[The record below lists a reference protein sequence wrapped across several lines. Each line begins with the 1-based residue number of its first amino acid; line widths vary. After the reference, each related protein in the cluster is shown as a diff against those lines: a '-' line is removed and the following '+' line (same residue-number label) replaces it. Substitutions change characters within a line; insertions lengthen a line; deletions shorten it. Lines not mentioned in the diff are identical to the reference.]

1 MSSFIT
7 NSSKTS
13 NSDSPTFYADEV
25 PVADLVYSFDWSST
39 PLGPMEEWDP
49 SFRMAVDNT
58 QHAQCAISIQELYH
72 EQFVSMVPDI
82 LPFET
87 FNNDLDFNPK
97 WIINGVDIETSSTN
111 NITSTQ
117 PQCGE

>member
-1 MSSFIT
+1 
-7 NSSKTS
+7 
-13 NSDSPTFYADEV
+13 
-25 PVADLVYSFDWSST
+25 
-39 PLGPMEEWDP
+39 
-49 SFRMAVDNT
+49 MAKDNT

-72 EQFVSMVPDI
+72 EQLYLGEPNHQHIDDNNTDMIETENHDAVDQFSTTASVSMVPDI

-117 PQCGE
+117 PQCYLHKN

>member
-49 SFRMAVDNT
+49 SFRMAVDICL
-58 QHAQCAISIQELYH
+58 HSVFPIAIYCGPDLILIYNQTLGLPAKEIWT
-72 EQFVSMVPDI
+72 EIFDIIGPQFS
-82 LPFET
+82 
-87 FNNDLDFNPK
+87 
-97 WIINGVDIETSSTN
+97 
-111 NITSTQ
+111 
-117 PQCGE
+117 